1 MHNPTYRV
9 IQILNAVSAHN
20 GELTLSMISRETGI
34 SVGTIHPILQTLAGM
49 EFLSLDDTGR
59 YHTGIRLYLD
69 GFSFTDAAYNGIGS
83 VIKDLRDKT
92 QETCHYGTLED
103 GDVLYVI
110 KEESPQSIRMYSAI
124 GRRLPAYGTAVGK
137 ALLCLCSAEDLK
149 AMYPD
154 GLKKLTANTITDFSV
169 LEEELRNVREE
180 GFARE
185 VEESNLGIR
194 CLAKPVVVK
203 GKVPAAVSVGIPVF
217 RYDASKEEAI
227 KRCLSDAVE
236 KISKI
241 LAGVQA

>member
-1 MHNPTYRV
+1 
-9 IQILNAVSAHN
+9 
-20 GELTLSMISRETGI
+20 
-34 SVGTIHPILQTLAGM
+34 
-49 EFLSLDDTGR
+49 
-59 YHTGIRLYLD
+59 
-69 GFSFTDAAYNGIGS
+69 
-83 VIKDLRDKT
+83 
-92 QETCHYGTLED
+92 
-103 GDVLYVI
+103 
-110 KEESPQSIRMYSAI
+110 
-124 GRRLPAYGTAVGK
+124 
-137 ALLCLCSAEDLK
+137 
-149 AMYPD
+149 MYPD

-241 LAGVQA
+241 LAGVQACLPWNPLSRITASNLWAKRNFPGVRSRYRCFPLRKTFPISTNSFPEGMESL